1 MNYMPIGAYGK
12 NKIEPLGFQNRKFP
26 EAGKSHTK
34 NSQFAQLY
42 TVCQALKQE
51 NLTECRIYTEECR
64 IYTDSWSVANDQD
77 WPVGFP

>member
-34 NSQFAQLY
+34 NSQFAELY
-42 TVCQALKQE
+42 TVYQARKQD
-51 NLTECRIYTEECR
+51 NLTECH
-64 IYTDSWSVANDQD
+64 IYTDSWPVANEQIGHLAS
-77 WPVGFP
+77 PKRKE